1 MADWHIERDQNC
13 QYWLKAEGIGVFP
26 AIIGKAGLI
35 AGARKREGDMAT
47 PVGRWALRHLYY
59 RQDLLGQVKCFM
71 PQRYITP
78 QCGWCE
84 HPAPGEYHR
93 PLTVPLSAHH

>member
-35 AGARKREGDMAT
+35 AGTRKREGIWQLQLAGGPFVT
-47 PVGRWALRHLYY
+47 SIIGRIYWVRLNVSFQKLYY
-59 RQDLLGQVKCFM
+59 FPMRLV
-71 PQRYITP
+71 R
-78 QCGWCE
+78 
-84 HPAPGEYHR
+84 
-93 PLTVPLSAHH
+93 